1 MGGLGDWEMKNC
13 SITYYLLPITFYLL
27 PFTSYPFLFTLYPF
41 TPYPIP
47 MPEQSKLPQRHPQEK
62 IDRAIVDR
70 LLESDPQE
78 AMALAELARLR
89 IRYRGFPGA
98 TDIQANLDRLL
109 IEWHMTEEQL
119 FAKTRELHATEPI
132 YQVKAKKYQEQEDWN

>member
-1 MGGLGDWEMKNC
+1 MA
-13 SITYYLLPITFYLL
+13 
-27 PFTSYPFLFTLYPF
+27 
-41 TPYPIP
+41 
-47 MPEQSKLPQRHPQEK
+47 EQSKLPQRHPQEK

-70 LLESDPQE
+70 LLESEPSE

-98 TDIQANLDRLL
+98 AAIQADLDELL
-109 IEWHMTEEQL
+109 VKWQLTEEEL
-119 FAKTRELHATEPI
+119 FAKTRAIHNTEPI